1 VARAHGFLGN
11 MRSLPESD
19 GPRIYREQ
27 YWTRPGF
34 ADVAKRM
41 PQLAAELFDTGVN
54 MGPKRAATFLQRSLN
69 ALNNHA
75 RDYPDIGA
83 DGDIGPMTLLA
94 LDKLMVRR
102 GTDAELVLL
111 RATDALQGEKY
122 IAIAEANPDQEAFV
136 FGWLKNRVGVSC

>member
-1 VARAHGFLGN
+1 
-11 MRSLPESD
+11 
-19 GPRIYREQ
+19 
-27 YWTRPGF
+27 
-34 ADVAKRM
+34 
-41 PQLAAELFDTGVN
+41 
-54 MGPKRAATFLQRSLN
+54 MGPKRAATFLQRALN

-75 RDYPDIGA
+75 RDYPDIVA